1 MYTMMQVCREVG
13 MTYQT
18 LKFYC
23 NEGLVP
29 NVKRDK
35 NNRRIFD
42 EKDIKWINDLTCL
55 KRCSMSIQEMKEYLD
70 LCLQGASTIPL
81 RKELLAKK
89 QEALRLSIKELE
101 NSVSYIDWKQ
111 NFYDEVL
118 SGKRPFPQVGDGRR
132 PRAAWRNRF
141 RRQSAGAFLC
151 RSDWSVYI
159 PRTGFQKDCRGR
171 CGYPARS
178 DGRRFGGRTSRS
190 ENSDRSWE

>member
-118 SGKRPFPQVGDGRR
+118 SGKRP
-132 PRAAWRNRF
+132 
-141 RRQSAGAFLC
+141 
-151 RSDWSVYI
+151 YI
-159 PRTGFQKDCRGR
+159 SNLSPV
-171 CGYPARS
+171 
-178 DGRRFGGRTSRS
+178 
-190 ENSDRSWE
+190 EE